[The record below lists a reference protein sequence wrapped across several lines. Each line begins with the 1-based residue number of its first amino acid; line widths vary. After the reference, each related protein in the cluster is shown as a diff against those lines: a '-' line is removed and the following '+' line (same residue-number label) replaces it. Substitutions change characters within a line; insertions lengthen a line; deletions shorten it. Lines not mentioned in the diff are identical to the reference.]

1 MLTHEIKYLHNW
13 ELLFCC
19 VENNGESNSETR
31 VYFYSISLLLRV
43 FYCFVKSHLEMVSI
57 QGLFCYPR
65 IVSPTFF
72 PFSNLTCFNPFIAFL
87 STLYDI
93 CLFTFTFYY
102 IYTFMT
108 TTAAFPILFVS
119 VPEYDVT
126 SNSVTTYKTWHNQPL
141 IQYFSTLFPHVSHF
155 IFHLDLSLVIDCV
168 VPLFCVVDVTPR
180 KEH

>member
-1 MLTHEIKYLHNW
+1 MLTHEIKYLYNW
-13 ELLFCC
+13 ELLFCKS
-19 VENNGESNSETR
+19 VENNGKSNSETR

-57 QGLFCYPR
+57 QGLFCFPR

-72 PFSNLTCFNPFIAFL
+72 PHFQTWRVLILLSHFSQH
-87 STLYDI
+87 YM
-93 CLFTFTFYY
+93 TFYY

-126 SNSVTTYKTWHNQPL
+126 SNSVTTYKTWHNQPS

-155 IFHLDLSLVIDCV
+155 IFHLDLSLVI
-168 VPLFCVVDVTPR
+168 
-180 KEH
+180 

>member
-13 ELLFCC
+13 ELLFCKS

-57 QGLFCYPR
+57 QGLLCFPR
-65 IVSPTFF
+65 MWVPLYFLQ
-72 PFSNLTCFNPFIAFL
+72 FSNLTCFNPFIAFL

-108 TTAAFPILFVS
+108 TTAAFPILFLLVCQS
-119 VPEYDVT
+119 MM
-126 SNSVTTYKTWHNQPL
+126 L
-141 IQYFSTLFPHVSHF
+141 
-155 IFHLDLSLVIDCV
+155 HL
-168 VPLFCVVDVTPR
+168 TP
-180 KEH
+180 